1 MCAIVNGARAYRIW
15 VAFIIRAMR
24 LLLRQTIRAMRV
36 IRPSVALAICLALP
50 AFGPASR
57 PASASTLAIAD
68 RVLVK
73 KSERRMY
80 LLRAERVIASYR
92 ISLGLNPDGPKEREG
107 DFRTP
112 EGEYRLGRRNS
123 HSDYFLSI
131 QVTYPNDRDAE
142 RARARGWRTG
152 GSIMI
157 HGLPNTRRHP
167 SSHYQSFDW
176 TDGCIAL
183 SNADMIDMW
192 LLTTGDIPIAI
203 EP

>member
-1 MCAIVNGARAYRIW
+1 MLLKSIRIPVLAAALLGA
-15 VAFIIRAMR
+15 M
-24 LLLRQTIRAMRV
+24 
-36 IRPSVALAICLALP
+36 LAI
-50 AFGPASR
+50 GPA
-57 PASASTLAIAD
+57 AGDTIATAD

-73 KSERRMY
+73 KAERRMY
-80 LLRAERVIASYR
+80 LLRGEQVIASYKV
-92 ISLGLNPDGPKEREG
+92 SLGLNPAGPKEREG

-131 QVTYPNDRDAE
+131 QVTYPNDRDVD
-142 RARARGWRTG
+142 RARDRGWRTG

-157 HGLPNTRRHP
+157 HGLPNTPRHP
-167 SSHYQSFDW
+167 QNYYESFDW

-183 SNADMIDMW
+183 SNADMVDLW
-192 LLTTGDIPIAI
+192 LMVGDATPIAI

>member
-1 MCAIVNGARAYRIW
+1 M
-15 VAFIIRAMR
+15 
-24 LLLRQTIRAMRV
+24 
-36 IRPSVALAICLALP
+36 LALC
-50 AFGPASR
+50 ALLPASM
-57 PASASTLAIAD
+57 PASGDTLATAD
-68 RVLVK
+68 RVIVR

-80 LLRAERVIASYR
+80 LMRAERVLATYKV
-92 ISLGLNPDGPKEREG
+92 SLGLNPAGPKQREG

-112 EGEYRLGRRNS
+112 EGVYHLGRRNS

-131 QVTYPNDRDAE
+131 QVTYPNDNDMV
-142 RARARGWRTG
+142 RARVRGWRTG

-157 HGLPNTRRHP
+157 HGLPNVLRHP
-167 SSHYQSFDW
+167 STYYESYDW

-192 LLTTGDIPIAI
+192 LLTTDDTPIAI

>member
-1 MCAIVNGARAYRIW
+1 MSSRPFARW
-15 VAFIIRAMR
+15 TQ
-24 LLLRQTIRAMRV
+24 LLL
-36 IRPSVALAICLALP
+36 ALCALLP
-50 AFGPASR
+50 ASLPASGD
-57 PASASTLAIAD
+57 TLATAD
-68 RVLVK
+68 HIVVR

-80 LLRAERVIASYR
+80 LMREERVLATYK

-131 QVTYPNDRDAE
+131 QVTYPNDRDMV
-142 RARARGWRTG
+142 RARERGWRTG

-157 HGLPNTRRHP
+157 HGLPNVPRHP
-167 SSHYQSFDW
+167 STYYESFDW

-183 SNADMIDMW
+183 SNADMVDMW
-192 LLTTGDIPIAI
+192 LLTTDDTRIAI

>member
-1 MCAIVNGARAYRIW
+1 MSTRPFARWTI
-15 VAFIIRAMR
+15 
-24 LLLRQTIRAMRV
+24 LLL
-36 IRPSVALAICLALP
+36 ALCALLP
-50 AFGPASR
+50 ASMPASGD
-57 PASASTLAIAD
+57 TLATAD
-68 RVLVK
+68 RVIVR

-80 LLRAERVIASYR
+80 LMRAERVLATYKV
-92 ISLGLNPDGPKEREG
+92 SLGLNPAGPKQREG

-112 EGEYRLGRRNS
+112 EGVYHLGRRNS

-131 QVTYPNDRDAE
+131 QVTYPNDNDMV
-142 RARARGWRTG
+142 RARVRGWRTG

-157 HGLPNTRRHP
+157 HGLPNVLRHP
-167 SSHYQSFDW
+167 STYYESYDW

-192 LLTTGDIPIAI
+192 LLTTDDTPIAI

>member
-1 MCAIVNGARAYRIW
+1 MSARPFARW
-15 VAFIIRAMR
+15 TTLV
-24 LLLRQTIRAMRV
+24 
-36 IRPSVALAICLALP
+36 LALC
-50 AFGPASR
+50 ALLPASM
-57 PASASTLAIAD
+57 PASGDTLATAD
-68 RVLVK
+68 RVIVR

-80 LLRAERVIASYR
+80 LMRAERVLATYKV
-92 ISLGLNPDGPKEREG
+92 SLGLNPDGPKQREG

-112 EGEYRLGRRNS
+112 EGVYHLGRRNS

-131 QVTYPNDRDAE
+131 QVTYPNDHDMV
-142 RARARGWRTG
+142 RARVRGWRPG

-157 HGLPNTRRHP
+157 HGLPNVLRHP
-167 SSHYQSFDW
+167 STYYESYDW

-192 LLTTGDIPIAI
+192 LLTTDDTPIAI

>member
-1 MCAIVNGARAYRIW
+1 MSSRPFARW
-15 VAFIIRAMR
+15 TS
-24 LLLRQTIRAMRV
+24 LLL
-36 IRPSVALAICLALP
+36 ALCVLLP
-50 AFGPASR
+50 ASMPASGD
-57 PASASTLAIAD
+57 TLATAD
-68 RVLVK
+68 RVIVR

-80 LLRAERVIASYR
+80 LMRAERVLATYKV
-92 ISLGLNPDGPKEREG
+92 SLGLNPAGPKQREG

-112 EGEYRLGRRNS
+112 EGVYHLGRRNS

-131 QVTYPNDRDAE
+131 QVTYPNDNDMV
-142 RARARGWRTG
+142 RARVRGWRPG

-157 HGLPNTRRHP
+157 HGLPNVLRHP
-167 SSHYQSFDW
+167 STYYESYDW

-192 LLTTGDIPIAI
+192 LLTTDDTPIAI